1 MPVLALLG
9 MIYGLWEAG
18 TQGMALLGS
27 PLLEKSAAWQ
37 PPLSK
42 ADLDD
47 TQGGAELSP
56 RL

>member
-1 MPVLALLG
+1 MPVIALLG

-27 PLLEKSAAWQ
+27 PLLEKSVAWQ

-56 RL
+56 CL

>member
-9 MIYGLWEAG
+9 MIYGLWQAG

-27 PLLEKSAAWQ
+27 PLLEKSVAWQ

-56 RL
+56 CL

>member
-1 MPVLALLG
+1 
-9 MIYGLWEAG
+9 
-18 TQGMALLGS
+18 MALLGS
-27 PLLEKSAAWQ
+27 PLQEKSVAWQ
-37 PPLSK
+37 PALSK